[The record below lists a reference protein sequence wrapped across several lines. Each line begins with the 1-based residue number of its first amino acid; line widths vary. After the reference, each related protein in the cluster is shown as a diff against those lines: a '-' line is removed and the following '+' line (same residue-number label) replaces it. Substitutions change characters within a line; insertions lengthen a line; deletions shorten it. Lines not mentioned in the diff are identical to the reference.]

1 MKNRLDG
8 FFQALGVAVISFST
22 ILLIMFVIFL
32 FAFLIII

>member
-1 MKNRLDG
+1 MRNKLDG

-32 FAFLIII
+32 FAFLIIT